1 MDEIFTFCFS
11 LHNSLFQEGKK
22 AILWFLKQ
30 PDPTQFVILLC
41 LAYSVYLS
49 VLPSLPLLLW
59 HLWLLQCLAVQRCHS
74 AERGWRVVE
83 FCAGQWCLP
92 FWCKLLGLSVLVC
105 GFYRVLFCEDFWGT
119 GGGMG
124 LFHWSLFISISSF
137 VRAFLLLLLLL
148 MNWFAIALLIGWFS
162 CFLNPSTATMSP
174 ENNQY
179 NLEIWNLSSFFVFFV
194 CLFLHCKKISIK
206 IQCLEQRF
214 VIETENI
221 LFADLCVHFSAQK
234 FYRLWQWRG

>member
-1 MDEIFTFCFS
+1 MVFEATWPYTVCSFTVPS
-11 LHNSLFQEGKK
+11 LLR
-22 AILWFLKQ
+22 L
-30 PDPTQFVILLC
+30 
-41 LAYSVYLS
+41 SVWQWLT

-83 FCAGQWCLP
+83 FCAGQSCLP
-92 FWCKLLGLSVLVC
+92 FWCKLLGLSALVC
-105 GFYRVLFCEDFWGT
+105 GFYHVLFCEDFWGT
-119 GGGMG
+119 GGRMG

-148 MNWFAIALLIGWFS
+148 MIWFAIALLIDWFA

-179 NLEIWNLSSFFVFFV
+179 NLEIWNLSSSSSFFFFFFFFALWKDFYQNSMPQTKICYRNRKHVV
-194 CLFLHCKKISIK
+194 CRPVCALFSP
-206 IQCLEQRF
+206 E
-214 VIETENI
+214 I
-221 LFADLCVHFSAQK
+221 LQAVAVKGLKLPKLVK
-234 FYRLWQWRG
+234 P